1 MTVTI
6 TPVVG
11 IPEVRHGDDL
21 AGLIA
26 IALTAS
32 GLTVRDGDALVVS
45 SKVASKA
52 LGLTASAIDR
62 KAVVAAESEWVVA
75 ERLSDERLTRVVK
88 SKAGPVMAAAGVDA
102 SNTGATEQLL
112 LLPHDPDA
120 VCRELHSRLSR
131 TLSVTRLGIIL
142 SDTAGRPWRTG
153 QADFAL
159 GAFGIEVTDDLRGG
173 LDADGRRLEVT
184 TRAVADELAAAA
196 DLVKGK
202 TEGVP
207 VAHVR
212 GLGHFVVELRPD
224 MAGGR
229 DLVRSGP
236 SDWFG
241 HGRAEAVRA
250 ALGVDPGSELAER
263 IGIASTNDEPVAVRL
278 ARAVATAI
286 HDLPEVGADL
296 GSAEVVVSGEDE
308 LDVGIAVGRIGVALW
323 GEWLAGRVTDRSAR
337 SVTISVTSRL

>member
-1 MTVTI
+1 MTLTI
-6 TPVVG
+6 SPVVG
-11 IPEVRHGDDL
+11 IPEVRRGDDL
-21 AGLIA
+21 TGLIA
-26 IALTAS
+26 SALTAS
-32 GLTVRDGDALVVS
+32 GLTVRDGDVLVVS

-52 LGLTASAIDR
+52 LGLSASATDR
-62 KAVVAAESEWVVA
+62 RAVVAAESEWVVA
-75 ERLSDERLTRVVK
+75 ERLSDGRLTRVVK

-102 SNTGATEQLL
+102 SNTGGIDQLL

-120 VCRELHSRLSR
+120 VCRELHSRLCL
-131 TLSVTRLGIIL
+131 TFAVTRLGIIL
-142 SDTAGRPWRTG
+142 SDTAGRPWRAG
-153 QADFAL
+153 QTDFAL
-159 GAFGIEVTDDLRGG
+159 GAYGIEVTDDLRGAV
-173 LDADGRRLEVT
+173 DADGRRLEVT
-184 TRAVADELAAAA
+184 SRAIADELAAAA

-212 GLGHFVVELRPD
+212 GLSHFVVEPRADL
-224 MAGGR
+224 AGGR

-263 IGIASTNDEPVAVRL
+263 IGIASTGDEAVAVRL
-278 ARAVATAI
+278 RRAVATAI

-296 GSAEVVVSGEDE
+296 GSAEVVVSGEDA

-323 GEWLAGRVTDRSAR
+323 GEWLAGRVADRGAT
-337 SVTISVTSRL
+337 SVTIAVTSRL